1 MQNYLLI
8 NSFSLSN
15 LPYNKM
21 KLRLVSHGVLTLQD
35 KRQIERDDKE
45 EKYRMR
51 QVIGKVRSDLNYKN
65 TAKFKNFLKIM
76 EESNDPLQ
84 KKTAEKLG

>member
-1 MQNYLLI
+1 MENYLFI
-8 NSFSLSN
+8 NSLSLSN

-21 KLRLVSHGVLTLQD
+21 KLQLVSHGVLTLQD
-35 KRQIERDDKE
+35 KRQIERDHKE

-51 QVIGKVRSDLNYKN
+51 QVIDKIQSDLYFKK
-65 TAKFKNFLKIM
+65 TIKFKNFLKIM

-84 KKTAEKLG
+84 KETAEKLG